1 MVTYSTRYV
10 RIKSIKM
17 LRLHSDKLIGKIEV
31 KKIADTKILIDNN
44 NITLKN
50 VVILLTCVIKDY
62 GNLYQQIFFEKT
74 LYVK

>member
-1 MVTYSTRYV
+1 
-10 RIKSIKM
+10 M

-50 VVILLTCVIKDY
+50 VVILLTCVIKDD
-62 GNLYQQIFFEKT
+62 GNLYQQIFLEKT

>member
-1 MVTYSTRYV
+1 MTYSARYV

-17 LRLHSDKLIGKIEV
+17 LRLHSDKLLGMTEV

-44 NITLKN
+44 DITLKN
-50 VVILLTCVIKDY
+50 VVILMTCVIKDDV
-62 GNLYQQIFFEKT
+62 NIYQQIFLEKT

>member
-1 MVTYSTRYV
+1 
-10 RIKSIKM
+10 M

-50 VVILLTCVIKDY
+50 VVILLTCVIKDD

>member
-1 MVTYSTRYV
+1 
-10 RIKSIKM
+10 M

-50 VVILLTCVIKDY
+50 VVILLTCVIKDD
-62 GNLYQQIFFEKT
+62 GNLYQQIFLEKT
-74 LYVK
+74 FYVK

>member
-17 LRLHSDKLIGKIEV
+17 LRLHSDKLIGKTEV
-31 KKIADTKILIDNN
+31 KKIADTKILIN

-50 VVILLTCVIKDY
+50 VVILLTCVIKDD
-62 GNLYQQIFFEKT
+62 GNLYQQIFLEKT

>member
-1 MVTYSTRYV
+1 MTYSARYV

-17 LRLHSDKLIGKIEV
+17 LRLYSDKLLGMIEV

-44 NITLKN
+44 DITLKN
-50 VVILLTCVIKDY
+50 VVILMTCVIKDDV
-62 GNLYQQIFFEKT
+62 NLYQQIFLEKT